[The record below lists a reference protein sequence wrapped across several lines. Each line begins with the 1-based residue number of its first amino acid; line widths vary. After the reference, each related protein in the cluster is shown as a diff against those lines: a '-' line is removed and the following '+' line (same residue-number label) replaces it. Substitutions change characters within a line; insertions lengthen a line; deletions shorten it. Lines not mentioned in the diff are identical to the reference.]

1 MDLAC
6 CLLAFPALCILTLV
20 IVVLHKLSSPGP
32 VFFVQER
39 VGYRGTR
46 FMCFKFRTMIFGAD
60 TKNHQAYLDS
70 LLGSNSPMMKLDSRG
85 DPRMVPGAWIL
96 RALGLDELPQI
107 INVFKGDM
115 SIVGPRPCL
124 SYEYEKY
131 QPWQRERFK
140 AVPGLTGLWQVS
152 GKNRTTFDQM
162 IRLDIR
168 YAESTSLWMDM
179 RIILMT
185 VPALVVQMSDTRRS
199 RKLKT
204 TIVVTGPSVK
214 TAEGVRKRA
223 RHMVIS

>member
-6 CLLAFPALCILTLV
+6 CLFAFPALCVLTLV
-20 IVVLHKLSSPGP
+20 IVILHKLSSPGP

-46 FMCFKFRTMIFGAD
+46 FMCFKFRTMVFGAD

-168 YAESTSLWMDM
+168 YAERTSLWMDL

-204 TIVVTGPSVK
+204 PIVVTGPSVK
-214 TAEGVRKRA
+214 TAEGVHKRA